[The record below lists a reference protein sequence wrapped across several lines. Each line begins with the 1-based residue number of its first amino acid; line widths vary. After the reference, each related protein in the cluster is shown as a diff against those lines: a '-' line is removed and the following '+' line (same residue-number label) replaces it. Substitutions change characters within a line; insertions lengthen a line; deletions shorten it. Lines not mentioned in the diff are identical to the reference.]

1 MSASLPERLASVQ
14 LPAGGMAESMFS
26 DDFVASR
33 AAELLSRR
41 MSDAPMADS
50 PSRHASGHGPWIDI
64 HAHPGRCFLGGLP
77 PSSPF
82 VAMLGADES
91 AARVQSSAEG
101 EVSVVNASTVGDL
114 AVLGVRPDGGLYAS
128 RPFETGEAAA
138 DHARQIQAL
147 DGLLSER
154 SVRAVLGPDD
164 ISALAEQGEV
174 GVFTSCEGGDFLD
187 GALDGVAEAHAD
199 GIRAVTLVHYRVNE
213 LGDIQTEDAVHDGLT
228 GFGREVVRE
237 MNRLGMIVDLAH
249 ATFATTVAALSE
261 SSRPIMISHSH
272 LAGPESTHPRLLS
285 EEHACVVAEAGGLI
299 GAWPAGIELTTLS
312 EYCEEICRLVDVV
325 GIDHVAIGTDLD
337 ANYLPVL
344 TDYRQFPEVAAEL
357 VERGMSRLEI
367 DQVLGGNFVALFAAV
382 TGS

>member
-1 MSASLPERLASVQ
+1 LRRT
-14 LPAGGMAESMFS
+14 
-26 DDFVASR
+26 DDEDEV
-33 AAELLSRR
+33 
-41 MSDAPMADS
+41 
-50 PSRHASGHGPWIDI
+50 GHGPWVDI
-64 HAHPGRCFLGGLP
+64 HAHPGRCFLGGLA

-82 VAMLGADES
+82 VQMLGPAES
-91 AARVQSSAEG
+91 LARVRSSLDG

-114 AVLGVRPDGGLYAS
+114 AVLGVRSDGGLYAS
-128 RPFETGEAAA
+128 RPFEPGEAAV
-138 DHARQIQAL
+138 DHARQMAAL
-147 DGLLSER
+147 TALFAER
-154 SVRAVLGPDD
+154 SVRAVLGPAD
-164 ISALAEQGEV
+164 IHAVAHRDEV
-174 GVFTSCEGGDFLD
+174 GVFLSCEGADFLESGLGGLGVAHRD
-187 GALDGVAEAHAD
+187 GA
-199 GIRAVTLVHYRVNE
+199 RAVTLVHYRVNE

-249 ATFATTVAALSE
+249 ATFATTVAALDE

-272 LAGPESTHPRLLS
+272 LAGPGSTHPRLLS

-344 TDYRQFPEVAAEL
+344 TDYRQFPEVASEL
-357 VERGMSRLEI
+357 GERGMSRLEI